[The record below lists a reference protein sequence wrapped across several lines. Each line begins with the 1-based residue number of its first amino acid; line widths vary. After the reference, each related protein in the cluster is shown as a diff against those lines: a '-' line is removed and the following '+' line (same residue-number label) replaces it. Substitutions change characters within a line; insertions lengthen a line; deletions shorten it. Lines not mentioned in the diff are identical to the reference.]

1 MAISS
6 PDVQGGGRS
15 SALVDLFSK
24 SAHKPSP
31 GYDYSVVPSRLV
43 EDRDSEEEDDKKK
56 IKKKKKPKSG
66 LRGLRKKAEA
76 EAAAAASGE
85 LLSHIC
91 IRQPTWGVNFLAR
104 MKHLD
109 ALNASPKVPVI
120 SDILF

>member
-6 PDVQGGGRS
+6 PDVQGGGQS

-43 EDRDSEEEDDKKK
+43 EDRDSEEGEEGEDGKKK
-56 IKKKKKPKSG
+56 IKKKKPKSG
-66 LRGLRKKAEA
+66 LRGLRKKAAA

-85 LLSHIC
+85 LLSHIWPWHSAANLVV
-91 IRQPTWGVNFLAR
+91 QLFGSNE
-104 MKHLD
+104 
-109 ALNASPKVPVI
+109 AS
-120 SDILF
+120 